1 MAIAAYAP
9 EGVIVC
15 LPADGISWPVL
26 KRAIDVVGAL
36 LALVF
41 LSPLLLLCSI
51 LILVRDP
58 GPLLFTQQRL
68 GKDGRLF
75 RCYKFRSMIVNADQV
90 LHTLLSSDA
99 RARLEWE
106 RLHKLKVDP
115 RITKLGRF
123 LRMSS
128 IDELPQ
134 FLNVVKGDM
143 SLVGPRP
150 IVPEEAVRYGRFLRN
165 YLDVKPGLTG
175 LWQVNGRNN
184 TTYRRRIA
192 FDIFYSKN
200 RSFALDLRILGKTV
214 PAILKREGSY

>member
-15 LPADGISWPVL
+15 LPADDFSWPVL
-26 KRAIDVVGAL
+26 KRVIDVIGAL

-90 LHTLLSSDA
+90 LHELLSSDA

-106 RLHKLKVDP
+106 RLHKLKADP

-150 IVPEEAVRYGRFLRN
+150 IVPDEAVRYGRFLRN

-192 FDIFYSKN
+192 FDIFYSKH
-200 RSFALDLRILGKTV
+200 RSLALDLWILGMTV

>member
-15 LPADGISWPVL
+15 LPADDISWPVL

-200 RSFALDLRILGKTV
+200 RSFALDLWILGKTV

>member
-9 EGVIVC
+9 DGVIVC
-15 LPADGISWPVL
+15 LPADDISWPVL

-200 RSFALDLRILGKTV
+200 RSFALDLWILGKTV

>member
-15 LPADGISWPVL
+15 LPADDISWPVL

-200 RSFALDLRILGKTV
+200 RSIALDLWILGKTV

>member
-9 EGVIVC
+9 DGVIVC
-15 LPADGISWPVL
+15 LPADDISWPVL

-200 RSFALDLRILGKTV
+200 RSIALDLWILGKTV

>member
-15 LPADGISWPVL
+15 LPADDISWPVL

-184 TTYRRRIA
+184 TTYRRRVA

-200 RSFALDLRILGKTV
+200 RSFALDLWILGKTV